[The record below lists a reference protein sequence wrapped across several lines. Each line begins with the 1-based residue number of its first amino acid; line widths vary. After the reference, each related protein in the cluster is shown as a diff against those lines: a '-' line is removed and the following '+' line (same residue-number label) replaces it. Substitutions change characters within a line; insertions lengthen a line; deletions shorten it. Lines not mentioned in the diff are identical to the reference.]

1 MLSWVDKSYGVLK
14 SFFIIIAAF
23 FFCSHAYAVTGGVQR
38 SIVFRAHRD
47 TCLTAEDKL
56 EKLRDELK
64 FYRGM
69 KATGAG
75 LTGVGAA
82 FFVAGQSLMWTSVAL
97 NQAGKRSYSPT
108 AKDPLFFS
116 GLGATVLSAV
126 PFAFGIPLLKYG
138 TRKVRE
144 LKQQIPKKRHL
155 Q

>member
-1 MLSWVDKSYGVLK
+1 VKSV
-14 SFFIIIAAF
+14 FIIIVF
-23 FFCSHAYAVTGGVQR
+23 SLICSCAYAATGSVQR
-38 SIVFRAHRD
+38 SVVFREHRD

-56 EKLRDELK
+56 EKLRDELRY
-64 FYRGM
+64 YRGM

-75 LTGVGAA
+75 ITGVGAV
-82 FFVAGQSLMWTSVAL
+82 FFVAGQSLLWTSVAL
-97 NQAGKRSYSPT
+97 NQTGKRSYSPT

-138 TRKVRE
+138 TKKVKE
-144 LKQQIPKKRHL
+144 LKKQLPQTRHL